1 MAFNDEEPFTFDWNC
16 PPSPELA
23 NPFLYTLAENKDHT
37 DELDEPEKLDENLGI
52 YEGLADP
59 TRINNIDFLQT
70 KPKAL
75 NEQEY
80 VIVRNFLNVNDNPT
94 RFEVHQLWQ
103 LYHNHFERSKE
114 RLWDWFRNHMYKMT
128 AEGREKHRMYHR
140 EYYNMRVAAMT
151 EKEYKDYLDKKR
163 PIKRSYKE
171 RERLRK
177 AKSMKK

>member
-16 PPSPELA
+16 PPSPEPA
-23 NPFLYTLAENKDHT
+23 NPFLYTLAVNIDNTH
-37 DELDEPEKLDENLGI
+37 ELHEPELNFAM

-80 VIVRNFLNVNDNPT
+80 IIVRNFLNVNNNPT

-103 LYHNHFERSKE
+103 MYQNHFERDKE
-114 RLWDWFRNHMYKMT
+114 RLWTWFRNHIYKMT

-171 RERLRK
+171 RERVRK
-177 AKSMKK
+177 AKGLKK

>member
-1 MAFNDEEPFTFDWNC
+1 MAFNDEEPFIFDWQC
-16 PPSPELA
+16 PASPEPA
-23 NPFLYTLAENKDHT
+23 NPFLHTLAVNHDKT
-37 DELDEPEKLDENLGI
+37 NEPHEPDQNLAI
-52 YEGLADP
+52 YNGLQDP

-80 VIVRNFLNVNDNPT
+80 IIVRNFLNVNNDPT
-94 RFEVHQLWQ
+94 RFEVHKLWQ
-103 LYHNHFERSKE
+103 LYQNDFERNKE
-114 RLWDWFRNHMYKMT
+114 QLWNWFRNHIYKMT
-128 AEGREKHRMYHR
+128 EEGREKHRMYHR

-151 EKEYKDYLDKKR
+151 EKQYKDYLDKKR

-177 AKSMKK
+177 AKEMKTKK